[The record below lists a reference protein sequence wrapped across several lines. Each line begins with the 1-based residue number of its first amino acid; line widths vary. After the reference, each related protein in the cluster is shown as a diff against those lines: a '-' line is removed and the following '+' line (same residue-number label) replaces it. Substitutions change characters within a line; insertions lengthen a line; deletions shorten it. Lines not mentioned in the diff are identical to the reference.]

1 MLHRTHTRPG
11 QRHLDSESSVLLPV
25 VVCQGCG
32 LGFPTESA
40 LRRHRNSGRMA
51 HSHCRTDSSSASGS
65 GQQDARFQDIPPVD
79 DALEAMWSD
88 DADAAGGSVPFEPA
102 IQVKKCTHIK
112 IKCTKE
118 DKRNNIKHVEQLR
131 THIDV
136 SIMST
141 IQKYTKH

>member
-11 QRHLDSESSVLLPV
+11 PPGQRQLDLEGLLPV

-51 HSHCRTDSSSASGS
+51 HSNCCTGSSSASSS
-65 GQQDARFQDIPPVD
+65 GEQDAQFQDIPPVD

-102 IQVKKCTHIK
+102 IQVKRCTHNK

-118 DKRNNIKHVEQLR
+118 HKRNNNMKQVKQLR
-131 THIDV
+131 VHTF
-136 SIMST
+136 MF
-141 IQKYTKH
+141 

>member
-11 QRHLDSESSVLLPV
+11 QRQLDSESRELLPV

-51 HSHCRTDSSSASGS
+51 HSHCRTGSSSASGS
-65 GQQDARFQDIPPVD
+65 GEQDAQVQDIPPVD

-88 DADAAGGSVPFEPA
+88 DADAAGGSEPFEPA
-102 IQVKKCTHIK
+102 IQVKKCTRIN
-112 IKCTKE
+112 IKCKKE
-118 DKRNNIKHVEQLR
+118 HKRKKKKHIE
-131 THIDV
+131 
-136 SIMST
+136 
-141 IQKYTKH
+141 